1 MWDSR
6 PRLFVERSSTFF
18 FPGFDNA
25 GTKAY
30 STHLVLYQ
38 LVLNLLVLDQPV
50 HRFLPRFERRKVALR
65 KILLLTQRSQ
75 TLSDN
80 HGLILRI
87 IGTIPTFNRELSWG
101 SGSITQASIES

>member
-6 PRLFVERSSTFF
+6 PRLSVERSSTFF

-50 HRFLPRFERRKVALR
+50 HRLVEF
-65 KILLLTQRSQ
+65 
-75 TLSDN
+75 
-80 HGLILRI
+80 GLIGGI
-87 IGTIPTFNRELSWG
+87 
-101 SGSITQASIES
+101 